1 VQIPPLVV
9 HVAVMEGS
17 PTAVAVYTAPS
28 GSGPTVVVLP
38 ARTPP
43 RCTMMVGS
51 GSARGAAASAAV
63 ARAVSAGAAV
73 VVVVPADGLVVVVSA
88 AAGVVVVV
96 VTAGAGVVDVV
107 VTAAAGVV
115 EEFEVLAGGSD
126 AAVVPRAPT
135 ITKLMTAAVFSAND
149 RRGVRLRP

>member
-1 VQIPPLVV
+1 
-9 HVAVMEGS
+9 
-17 PTAVAVYTAPS
+17 
-28 GSGPTVVVLP
+28 
-38 ARTPP
+38 
-43 RCTMMVGS
+43 
-51 GSARGAAASAAV
+51 
-63 ARAVSAGAAV
+63 V
-73 VVVVPADGLVVVVSA
+73 VVVTAGAGVV
-88 AAGVVVVV
+88 VVVVV

-149 RRGVRLRP
+149 RRGGRLRP